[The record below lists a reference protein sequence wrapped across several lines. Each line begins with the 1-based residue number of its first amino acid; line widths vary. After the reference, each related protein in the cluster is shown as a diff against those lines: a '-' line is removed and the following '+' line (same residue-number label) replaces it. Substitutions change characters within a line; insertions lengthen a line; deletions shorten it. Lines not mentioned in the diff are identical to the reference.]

1 MAIAITLKDY
11 LDSSGTVYDVVPH
24 TYTTSSMSIAE
35 AAHIP
40 GDKLVKS
47 VLLEDEIGYVLAVL
61 PATHHLDMER
71 ISELLNR
78 HLDLAAEDEL
88 GNIFTD
94 CDIGAIPPVGNAYGL
109 KVIMDKSLKDCDE
122 VYFEAGD
129 HIELVHMEQD
139 AFMKLMKKANVTRIS
154 HHL

>member
-1 MAIAITLKDY
+1 MAIAITLKEY
-11 LDSSGTVYDVVPH
+11 LETAGADYDVVPH

-40 GDKLVKS
+40 GDKLVKA
-47 VLLEDEIGYVLAVL
+47 VLLEDEDGYVLAVV
-61 PATHHLDMER
+61 PATHHLDLGR

-78 HLDLAAEDEL
+78 RLGLATEDEL

-94 CDIGAIPPVGNAYGL
+94 CDLGAIPPIGNAYGIE
-109 KVIMDKSLKDCDE
+109 VVMDECLKDCDE

-129 HIELVHMEQD
+129 HIELVHMNTD
-139 AFMKLMKKANVTRIS
+139 AFMKLMKRASVTRIS